1 MSRTAKKF
9 KGIFIVGCGDIGR
22 RVARLWR
29 LHGLLVRAL
38 ARSKGSAERLRA
50 HGIEPVS
57 GDLDRPESLGDFSL
71 AGEALYYFAPPPEG
85 GDDDPRV
92 VAFVAALER
101 QVPPEV
107 LVYLSTSGVYGDRQ
121 GAWVEEE
128 TPPNPQTPRARRR
141 LHTETTLRQWGKR
154 HGVPVVVLR
163 VGGIYGPGRLPI
175 ERLQKGLPVLR
186 EAECGYT
193 NRIHADDLANI
204 CVAAAEFGGADR
216 LYNVSDG
223 QNGTMTQYFKAVAA
237 RLGLPQPREITLA
250 EAQQQLSAAMLSYL
264 TESRRMRNTRMLT
277 ELDVTLS
284 YPELATGLA
293 ALDPERELM
302 EAAQAQPT

>member
-29 LHGLLVRAL
+29 LHGLPVRAL
-38 ARSKGSAERLRA
+38 ARSKGSAERLRT
-50 HGIEPVS
+50 HGIEPMS
-57 GDLDRPESLGDFSL
+57 GDLDLPESLGDFTL
-71 AGEALYYFAPPPEG
+71 AGDAVYYFAPPAEG
-85 GDDDPRV
+85 GDEDPRV
-92 VAFVAALER
+92 MAFVAALQR
-101 QVPPEV
+101 QALPEV

-121 GAWVEEE
+121 GAWVDEE
-128 TPPNPQTPRARRR
+128 TPPDPQTARARRR
-141 LHTETTLRQWGKR
+141 LHAETTLRQWGRK
-154 HGVPVVVLR
+154 HGVAVVVLR

-193 NRIHADDLANI
+193 NRIHADDLAKI
-204 CVAAAEFGGADR
+204 AVAAAEYGGADR

-223 QNGTMTQYFKAVAA
+223 QNGTMTQFFKAVAT
-237 RLGLPQPREITLA
+237 RLGLAQPHEITLA

-277 ELDVTLS
+277 ELNVTLS
-284 YPELATGLA
+284 YPDLASGLA
-293 ALDPERELM
+293 ALDPQRELM
-302 EAAQAQPT
+302 EATPAHPT